1 MTNESSDT
9 KGRHPWY
16 GVLLGGLDRLS
27 SAGGKAVLDERLIGG
42 GGPLPVQHATFLEA
56 TIGGLLL
63 LVRLYLPALPFLRKR
78 RGFGAPDDVG
88 EGTTRR
94 RLLVFLTFLTIA
106 GDKALLVLALTAV
119 PFSIAGGIYYAI
131 PLLVPVIWGFRTGS
145 KGPAALV
152 TLFAAA
158 TAFGVVL
165 IVQDGTAQGG
175 YHLLGVLLAIGAG
188 VSRTLFLP
196 VTDRLIKGAGR
207 RYTEK
212 AIAWSLVA
220 VGVAAGGIAAV
231 TGGLEAIMDWEVV
244 AWAALVGLL
253 NNTLP
258 RIFQMP
264 ARELAGD
271 RVYAVFLAG
280 SPAIATLVGVVFLGD
295 RLTMGQVGGFVLI
308 TACAA
313 TLAYMSLTL
322 GGRAPSVEL
331 QPATPQARLEDFRRK
346 LAGAYETAR
355 EVAER
360 IKDLELR
367 SAEAELE
374 AAESD
379 WTEAQ
384 RLKTQAEEKA
394 KAAETNLA
402 SANSR
407 AFEARSRV
415 EEARRKLRLTRGGES
430 TETS

>member
-1 MTNESSDT
+1 MTNETSKT
-9 KGRHPWY
+9 TGRHPWY
-16 GVLLGGLDRLS
+16 GVLLGGFDRLS

-42 GGPLPVQHATFLEA
+42 SGPLPVQHATFLEA

-63 LVRLYLPALPFLRKR
+63 LIRLYLPALPFLRNR
-78 RGFGAPDDVG
+78 RGSGTPDDIG

-94 RLLVFLTFLTIA
+94 RVLVFLTFLTIA

-131 PLLVPVIWGFRTGS
+131 PLLVPVIWGFRSGK
-145 KGPAALV
+145 KGLAAFV

-175 YHLLGVLLAIGAG
+175 YHLVGVLLAIGAG

-212 AIAWSLVA
+212 AIAWSLVF
-220 VGVAAGGIAAV
+220 VGLVAGGIAAV
-231 TGGLEAIMDWEVV
+231 TGDFESILDWEII

-295 RLTMGQVGGFVLI
+295 RLAMGQVGGFVLI

-313 TLAYMSLTL
+313 TLAYVSLAL
-322 GGRAPSVEL
+322 GGQAPSVEL
-331 QPATPQARLEDFRRK
+331 QPATPEARLEDFRHK
-346 LAGAYETAR
+346 LATAKETAR
-355 EVAER
+355 ELAAK
-360 IKDLELR
+360 IKDLELQ
-367 SAEAELE
+367 AAKAELE
-374 AAESD
+374 VAESD

-384 RLKTQAEEKA
+384 RRKTQAEAKA
-394 KAAETNLA
+394 KAAETNLS
-402 SANSR
+402 SATAN
-407 AFEARSRV
+407 AFKAESRV
-415 EEARRKLRLTRGGES
+415 EKAREKLRLTLGGES